1 MTETNKPKR
10 AGGGEKEIR
19 FFVPGEPKGKGRP
32 RFTQKGHAYTP
43 ETTINYEN
51 MIKTFYNW
59 TGAGMLFAKHD
70 PIRINVTAYF
80 KEPVNVSKKRRK
92 LMEAAV
98 PNALPLKKPDGDNI
112 LKIIAD
118 ALNGLAYYDDAQIV
132 EWHFRKQYGADPGVE
147 VELSIIEGEP

>member
-32 RFTQKGHAYTP
+32 RFTG
-43 ETTINYEN
+43 
-51 MIKTFYNW
+51 
-59 TGAGMLFAKHD
+59 TG
-70 PIRINVTAYF
+70 RTY
-80 KEPVNVSKKRRK
+80 
-92 LMEAAV
+92 
-98 PNALPLKKPDGDNI
+98 
-112 LKIIAD
+112 

-147 VELSIIEGEP
+147 INLSIIEEEP